1 MRDDLLLYYEREL
14 TFLRQMGAEFAAKY
28 PKIASR
34 LVLEADKCE
43 DPHVERMLEAFA
55 FLAARVHLKIDD
67 EFPEITE
74 ALLGILYPHYLRPI
88 PSMSVAQFHLDPEQV
103 TPRTG
108 LRLERG
114 AVLNSRPV
122 NGVPCKFRTGYDI
135 TFWPLDVVAAE
146 WKTPDRLQP
155 AIRSSEAV
163 AALRLELHC
172 RGDVTFSKLALRSL
186 RFYLSGESN
195 LIHTLYELLCNNAV
209 QVIVRDPSPKPKMQP
224 VYLTGDSIRAVGFAE
239 NEGLL
244 PYPRRSFLG
253 YRLLQEYFTF
263 PQKFFF
269 VDFTGLEKISGANRE
284 ETPGKPPEGEAGFG
298 GKIEIIVLISQF
310 ERSDRRQMLEL
321 GVSAK
326 TFRLGC
332 SPIINLFRQTAEPIL
347 LDHAHYE
354 YPVVPD
360 VSRRNA
366 TEIFE
371 ITEVVSAN
379 PQAQEVVRFEPFYS
393 FRHGMSRNK
402 TQAFWKAARRPSG
415 WRDDEGTEVFLSLVD
430 LSARPVQANV
440 DTLTVRTICSNRDLP
455 ARLPFGNEA
464 GDFELEGALA
474 LKRIVALIEPTDTLR
489 PPMAKDSLWRLVS
502 QLSLNYLS
510 LVEEGR
516 EALQEILRLYNFTGS
531 TYSERQIAGLINVSS
546 RRHFARVVSDDGVA
560 FARGMQVDLEFDE
573 EQFVGGGVYLFAAV
587 LEYFLGLYVSVN
599 SFSQLRVRTSQRKEM
614 LRQWPPRAG
623 RKTLQ

>member
-43 DPHVERMLEAFA
+43 DPHVERLLEAFS

-74 ALLGILYPHYLRPI
+74 GLLGILYPHYLRPI
-88 PSMSVAQFHLDPEQV
+88 PSMSVAEFHLDPEQV
-103 TPRTG
+103 APKSG
-108 LRLERG
+108 LKLPRG

-122 NGVPCKFRTGYDI
+122 NGVPCKFRTGYDVV
-135 TFWPLDVVAAE
+135 FWPVQVAAAE

-155 AIRSSEAV
+155 AIRSAEAV
-163 AALRLELHC
+163 AAIRLELHC
-172 RGDVTFSKLALRSL
+172 PADITFAKLTLNSL

-195 LIHTLYELLCNNAV
+195 LIHSLYELLCNNCV
-209 QVIVRDPSPKPKMQP
+209 QVVVRDASPKPKVQP
-224 VYLTGDSIRAVGFAE
+224 VYLPADALRPVGFAE
-239 NEGLL
+239 NEGVL

-253 YRLLQEYFTF
+253 YRLLQEYFCF

-269 VDFTGLEKISGANRE
+269 VDITGLDRVCAG
-284 ETPGKPPEGEAGFG
+284 GFG
-298 GKIEIIVLISQF
+298 NKIEIILLISQF
-310 ERSDRRQMLEL
+310 ERGERRQMLEL

-354 YPVVPD
+354 YPVIPD

-371 ITEVVSAN
+371 IAEVVSAN

-393 FRHGMSRNK
+393 FRHGVSRTR

-415 WRDDEGTEVFLSLVD
+415 FRDDEGTEIFLSLVD
-430 LSARPVQANV
+430 LSSRPVQPNV
-440 DTLTVRTICSNRDLP
+440 DALTVRTICSNRDLP

-464 GDFELEGALA
+464 GDFELEGALP
-474 LKRIVALIEPTDTLR
+474 LKRIVALIKPTDTLR
-489 PPMAKDSLWRLVS
+489 PPIGQDSLWRLIS

-510 LVEEGR
+510 LVGEGR
-516 EALQEILRLYNFTGS
+516 EALQEILRLYNFSGS
-531 TYSERQIAGLINVSS
+531 TYSERQIEGLVAVSS
-546 RRHFARVVSDDGVA
+546 RRQFARVVSDDGVA
-560 FARGMQVDLEFDE
+560 FARGTQVDMEFDE

-599 SFSQLRVRTSQRKEM
+599 SFSQLRVRTRQRKEI
-614 LRQWPPRAG
+614 LRQWLPRAG
-623 RKTLQ
+623 QRILL